1 MIMKRISSRIDV
13 DKNDLSGEIN
23 SVISQYFSLK
33 EMESKNS
40 DDKQT
45 NNEGDVQNF
54 MDEEKENNKT
64 GSQLVMSNSV
74 SYGNK

>member
-1 MIMKRISSRIDV
+1 
-13 DKNDLSGEIN
+13 
-23 SVISQYFSLK
+23 VISQYFSLK

>member
-33 EMESKNS
+33 EMESKIS
-40 DDKQT
+40 DDKQK

-64 GSQLVMSNSV
+64 GSQLVMSNSL
-74 SYGNK
+74 SYGN

>member
-40 DDKQT
+40 DDRQT